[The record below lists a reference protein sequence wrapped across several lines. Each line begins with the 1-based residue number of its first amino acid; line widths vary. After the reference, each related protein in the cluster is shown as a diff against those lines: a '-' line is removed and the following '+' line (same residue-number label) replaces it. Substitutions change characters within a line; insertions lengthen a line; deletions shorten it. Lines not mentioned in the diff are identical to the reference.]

1 MSNKANQATARDEEV
16 ETGKVKPFRT
26 STRLKLPPREEKPED
41 DSVYDRFL
49 GALEQSETSESVNAE
64 EARDEVNHQIEV
76 LTSAAVQPEMIR
88 QQQPTAQR
96 TKNKAD
102 IREERAVPKLQAATN
117 PAADKDFDTERFIRE
132 VSRVYRLNGGE
143 SAVLR
148 SLLEMSH
155 ALKVDEC
162 EVTVPKIMARTS
174 LSEQRVRRN
183 LKSLR
188 SKGWIHL
195 VKEFDPFTHAAA
207 IYKIFLT
214 PS

>member
-1 MSNKANQATARDEEV
+1 MSNKANQASVRDEEV

-26 STRLKLPPREEKPED
+26 SSRLKLPPREEKPED

-49 GALEQSETSESVNAE
+49 GALEQDETAGSVNIE
-64 EARDEVNHQIEV
+64 EARVEAKHPAEV
-76 LTSAAVQPEMIR
+76 LPSAASQPEPLR
-88 QQQPTAQR
+88 QQPAAQSTR
-96 TKNKAD
+96 SHALE
-102 IREERAVPKLQAATN
+102 REERAVPKLQAAVS
-117 PAADKDFDTERFIRE
+117 PAADKDFDTEQFIRE
-132 VSRVYRLNGGE
+132 VSRVYRLNAGE

-188 SKGWIHL
+188 GKGWIRL
-195 VKEFDPFTHAAA
+195 VREFNPFTHAPAV
-207 IYKIFLT
+207 YKVFLR

>member
-1 MSNKANQATARDEEV
+1 MSNKANQASARDEEV

-26 STRLKLPPREEKPED
+26 SSRLKLPPREEKPED

-49 GALEQSETSESVNAE
+49 GALEQSETPESVNIE
-64 EARDEVNHQIEV
+64 EARVEVKHTVEL
-76 LTSAAVQPEMIR
+76 LTSAASQPESVR
-88 QQQPTAQR
+88 QRTMAQR
-96 TKNKAD
+96 TNSKSGE
-102 IREERAVPKLQAATN
+102 REDRATPKLQAATN
-117 PAADKDFDTERFIRE
+117 AADDKEFNTERFIRE

-188 SKGWIHL
+188 SKGWIRL
-195 VKEFDPFTHAAA
+195 IREFNPFTHAAA
-207 IYKIFLT
+207 LYKIFLT